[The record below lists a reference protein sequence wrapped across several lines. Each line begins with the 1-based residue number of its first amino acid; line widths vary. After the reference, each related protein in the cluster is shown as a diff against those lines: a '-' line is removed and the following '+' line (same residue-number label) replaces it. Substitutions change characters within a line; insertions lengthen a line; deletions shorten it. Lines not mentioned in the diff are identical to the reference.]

1 MYNVLSSTQS
11 QEQKSVVNSSELS
24 SAKYVEKQKYTFFA
38 IHFLFKHLCQKSVQ
52 N

>member
-24 SAKYVEKQKYTFFA
+24 SVKYVEKQKYTFFA
-38 IHFLFKHLCQKSVQ
+38 LNFLCKHLCKKFVQ